1 MKSFSQYITEKP
13 LSHKQN
19 LDEGVFDPGI
29 FKAIFLAGGPG
40 SGKSYVAGKTTR
52 GLGLKLINSDDTLER
67 LLIKHN
73 VPLDFATMSPAQ
85 TAQKDTLRTRA
96 KELTFGQ
103 MKVKKFKGK
112 GALDHYIHGRLGLV
126 IDGTGREFDDIHRQA
141 SYLKNIGYDTYM
153 IFVNTSEQVA
163 LERNAARPRKLK
175 PEMVKQMWLA
185 VQQNIGRFQAYFRPS
200 NFIIIDNNNAKEDA
214 FNKVSKRIRGLVKKK
229 ITNPVAQQWIAA
241 QMQARRR

>member
-1 MKSFSQYITEKP
+1 MISLKTF
-13 LSHKQN
+13 
-19 LDEGVFDPGI
+19 LDEAVFDPGI

-40 SGKSYVAGKTTR
+40 SGKSYVAGKTTV
-52 GLGLKLINSDDTLER
+52 GFGLKLINSDDTLER
-67 LLIKHN
+67 LLKKHN
-73 VPLDFATMSPAQ
+73 VPLDFATMSPDQ
-85 TAQKDTLRTRA
+85 TAKKDMLRTRA

-103 MKVKKFKGK
+103 MKVKTFKGK

-141 SYLKNIGYDTYM
+141 SYLKKMGYDTYM

-185 VQQNIGRFQAYFRPS
+185 VQQNIGKFQSYFRPS
-200 NFIIIDNNNAKEDA
+200 NFIVIDNNNAGEDV
-214 FNKVSKRIRGLVKKK
+214 FKKVSKRIRGLIKKK
-229 ITNPVAQQWIAA
+229 VTNPIAIQWIAM

>member
-1 MKSFSQYITEKP
+1 MIGFQSFVQ
-13 LSHKQN
+13 
-19 LDEGVFDPGI
+19 EGVFDPGI

-40 SGKSYVAGKTTR
+40 SGKSYVAGKTTG

-67 LLIKHN
+67 LLKKHN
-73 VPLDFATMSPAQ
+73 VPLDFATMSPDM
-85 TAQKDTLRTRA
+85 TDKKDMLRGRA

-103 MKVKKFKGK
+103 LRVKGYKGK
-112 GALDHYIHGRLGLV
+112 GALDHYIAGRLGLI
-126 IDGTGREFDDIHRQA
+126 IDGTGRDFDDIHRQA
-141 SYLKNIGYDTYM
+141 SYLKRMGYDTYM

-163 LERNAARPRKLK
+163 QERNAARPRKLK

-185 VQQNIGRFQAYFRPS
+185 VQQNIGKFQSYFRPT
-200 NFIIIDNNNAKEDA
+200 NFIVVDNNKAGEDI

-229 ITNPVAQQWIAA
+229 VTNPIAIQWIAA

>member
-1 MKSFSQYITEKP
+1 MISFQSFVQ
-13 LSHKQN
+13 
-19 LDEGVFDPGI
+19 EGVFDPGI

-40 SGKSYVAGKTTR
+40 SGKSYVAGKTTG

-67 LLIKHN
+67 LLKKHN
-73 VPLDFATMSPAQ
+73 VPLDFATMSPDM
-85 TAQKDTLRTRA
+85 TDKKDMLRGRA

-103 MKVKKFKGK
+103 LRVKGYKGK
-112 GALDHYIHGRLGLV
+112 GALDHYIAGRLGLI
-126 IDGTGREFDDIHRQA
+126 IDGTGRDFDDIHRQA
-141 SYLKNIGYDTYM
+141 SYLKRMGYDTYM

-163 LERNAARPRKLK
+163 QERNAARPRKLK

-185 VQQNIGRFQAYFRPS
+185 VQQNIGKFQSYFRPT
-200 NFIIIDNNNAKEDA
+200 NIIVVDNNKAGEDI

-229 ITNPVAQQWIAA
+229 VTNPVAIQWIAA

>member
-1 MKSFSQYITEKP
+1 MLRLKTF
-13 LSHKQN
+13 

-52 GLGLKLINSDDTLER
+52 GLGLKLINSDDTLEK
-67 LLIKHN
+67 LLRKHN
-73 VPLDFATMSPAQ
+73 VPLDFATMSPDM
-85 TAQKDTLRTRA
+85 TAKKDMLRGRA

-103 MKVKKFKGK
+103 LKVKEFKGK

-126 IDGTGREFDDIHRQA
+126 IDGTGRDFDDIHRQA
-141 SYLKNIGYDTYM
+141 SYLKKMGYDTYM

-163 LERNAARPRKLK
+163 QERNAARPRKLK

-185 VQQNIGRFQAYFRPS
+185 VQQNIGKFQSYFRPS
-200 NFIIIDNNNAKEDA
+200 NFIVVDNNKAGEDI
-214 FNKVSKRIRGLVKKK
+214 FNKVSKRIRKLVGKKV
-229 ITNPVAQQWIAA
+229 TNPIAQQWIAF
-241 QMQARRR
+241 QMQARKR

>member
-1 MKSFSQYITEKP
+1 MIGFQSFVQ
-13 LSHKQN
+13 
-19 LDEGVFDPGI
+19 EGVFDPGI

-40 SGKSYVAGKTTR
+40 SGKSYVAGKTTG

-67 LLIKHN
+67 LLKKHN
-73 VPLDFATMSPAQ
+73 VPLDFATMSPDM
-85 TAQKDTLRTRA
+85 TDKKDMLRGRA

-103 MKVKKFKGK
+103 LRVKGYKGK
-112 GALDHYIHGRLGLV
+112 GALDHYIAGRLGLI
-126 IDGTGREFDDIHRQA
+126 IDGTGRDFDDIHRQA
-141 SYLKNIGYDTYM
+141 SYLKRMGYDTYM

-163 LERNAARPRKLK
+163 QERNAARPRKLK

-185 VQQNIGRFQAYFRPS
+185 VQQNIGKFQSYFRPT
-200 NFIIIDNNNAKEDA
+200 NFIVVDNHKAGEDI

-229 ITNPVAQQWIAA
+229 VTNPIAIQWIAA

>member
-1 MKSFSQYITEKP
+1 MLRLKTF
-13 LSHKQN
+13 

-40 SGKSYVAGKTTR
+40 SGKSYVAGKTTK
-52 GLGLKLINSDDTLER
+52 GLGLKLINSDDTLEK
-67 LLIKHN
+67 LLRKHN
-73 VPLDFATMSPAQ
+73 VPLDFATMSPDM
-85 TAQKDTLRTRA
+85 TAKKDMLRGRA

-103 MKVKKFKGK
+103 LKVKEFKGK

-126 IDGTGREFDDIHRQA
+126 IDGTGRDFDDIHRQA
-141 SYLKNIGYDTYM
+141 SYLKKMGYDTYM

-163 LERNAARPRKLK
+163 QERNAARPRKLK

-185 VQQNIGRFQAYFRPS
+185 VQQNIGKFQSYFRPS
-200 NFIIIDNNNAKEDA
+200 NFIVVDNNKAGEDI
-214 FNKVSKRIRGLVKKK
+214 FNKVSKRIRKLVGKKV
-229 ITNPVAQQWIAA
+229 TNPIAQQWIAF